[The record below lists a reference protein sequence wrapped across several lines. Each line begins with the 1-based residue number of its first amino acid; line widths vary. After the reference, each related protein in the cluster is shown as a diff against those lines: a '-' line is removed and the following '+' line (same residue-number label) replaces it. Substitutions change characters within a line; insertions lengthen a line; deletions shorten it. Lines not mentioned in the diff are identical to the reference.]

1 MLPGIETGA
10 LRPARRHGYPYDGL
24 FRELSHITIM

>member
-1 MLPGIETGA
+1 MLPCIEIGA

-24 FRELSHITIM
+24 FRELVHMTIM